1 MFGQNTFDLLVL
13 QRQWLALIGLLQ
25 SVDQRLNLQVGN
37 LLAQAFAETGAQ
49 AVSEIV
55 SLFFLV
61 FFSGVGHGKNHA
73 QR

>member
-1 MFGQNTFDLLVL
+1 MLGQNPFDLLVL

-25 SVDQRLNLQVGN
+25 SVDQCLDLQFGH
-37 LLAQAFAETGAQ
+37 LLAQAFAETRAQ

-61 FFSGVGHGKNHA
+61 FFSGVGHGNYHA